1 MERQVRG
8 KQFLVSDLCSSN
20 YFPGNSSSF
29 KCRKESS
36 TALKSLALVSLGGV
50 AGTLSRFGLGQL
62 FPNDR
67 AGTLAANIIGVAL
80 ASALLVL
87 MERRGVTEL
96 RLLLLPGF
104 CAGLTTF
111 SAVTAQSL
119 EPRDGGMSF
128 LLQNVVFSLVVVI
141 IILPLARKVIPVRS

>member
-1 MERQVRG
+1 M
-8 KQFLVSDLCSSN
+8 LVS
-20 YFPGNSSSF
+20 
-29 KCRKESS
+29 
-36 TALKSLALVSLGGV
+36 VGGI
-50 AGTLSRFGLGQL
+50 AGTLSRFGLGEV

-67 AGTLAANIIGVAL
+67 AGTLAANLIGVAL
-80 ASALLVL
+80 ASILLVV
-87 MERRGVTEL
+87 MERRGITEL

-128 LLQNVVFSLVVVI
+128 LLQNLFFSLVTVVVL
-141 IILPLARKVIPVRS
+141 LPLARKVVPVRS